1 MNKKSIASILSAV
14 MLSTSLFGFVG
25 CKGNDSSSGEEDLA
39 KKYGVDKSNLYGFFE
54 PLWEKRA
61 NSSEDQIQCFDL
73 DVTIDLMAAM
83 GCTSIRFYLP
93 SKIFDKLM
101 VDYETGEVEV
111 ELNETIVAY
120 FHEASEKLEA
130 KGIDCLVGES
140 IVFPPFVSNSGVG
153 VGIGSLC
160 VPHYGVDD
168 VYEYWMK
175 GVSEAWKT
183 LTMEFPEVTVWEMGN
198 EFNHHPYFHPVTF
211 NQEAETGGFGYNE
224 MLAANLDYMYHA
236 NKGIVQGN
244 PNAVSLTPG
253 YTSMGNMASR
263 ELEYLYGDLYDAIKS
278 GEYPRVGGKKT
289 AEPDDYF
296 GGLAYHPYNFKGW
309 DENFVEYNNAIYS
322 VVEKN
327 GDIGKKVYF
336 TEVGWY
342 DDFNNVKIEQQTEAI
357 RKLYAACEK
366 DMWYVE
372 SCLYFRFYNCEYDWS
387 GGGAGNAEKSFGV
400 FYEPTATEGFTPKPK
415 ALAMKEIFGGTG
427 NLEMWSDLTALQE
440 KVASSKWK

>member
-1 MNKKSIASILSAV
+1 MNKKWITRVLSAIMAV
-14 MLSTSLFGFVG
+14 SSLLGFVG
-25 CKGNDSSSGEEDLA
+25 CKDKGEKEDLA

-61 NSSEDQIQCFDL
+61 NSTEDQIKCFDL

-93 SKIFDKLM
+93 SKIFEKLM

-111 ELNETIVAY
+111 ELNETLVEY
-120 FHEASEKLEA
+120 FHEASEKLVA
-130 KGIDCLVGES
+130 NGIDCLVGES
-140 IVFPPFVSNSGVG
+140 IVFPPFITNSGIG
-153 VGIGSLC
+153 AGIGSLG

-168 VYEYWMK
+168 AYEYWMK

-183 LTMEFPEVTVWEMGN
+183 LTKEFPEVTIWEMGN
-198 EFNHHPYFHPVTF
+198 EFNTDPYFHPLTF
-211 NQEAETGGFGYNE
+211 NKETKTGGFSYSE
-224 MLAANLDYMYHA
+224 KIATNLDYMYYA
-236 NKGIVQGN
+236 NKGIMQGN

-253 YTSMGNMASR
+253 YTSMGNMGSK
-263 ELEYLYGDLYDAIKS
+263 ELEYFYGDLYDGIKT
-278 GEYPRVGGKKT
+278 GAYPRVGDAKT
-289 AEPDDYF
+289 TDTDDYF
-296 GGLAYHPYNFKGW
+296 GGLAYHPYNFSGFE
-309 DENFVEYNNAIYS
+309 DSFVKYNNAIYDI
-322 VVEKN
+322 VEKN

-342 DDFNNVKIEQQTEAI
+342 DDFSNVKIEKQTEAI

-366 DMWYVE
+366 EMWYVE

-387 GGGAGNAEKSFGV
+387 GGGAGNAEKTFGV
-400 FYEPTATEGFTPKPK
+400 FYEPTATQGFMPKTK
-415 ALAMKEIFGGTG
+415 ALAMQEIFGGTG

-440 KVASSKWK
+440 KVQNSRW